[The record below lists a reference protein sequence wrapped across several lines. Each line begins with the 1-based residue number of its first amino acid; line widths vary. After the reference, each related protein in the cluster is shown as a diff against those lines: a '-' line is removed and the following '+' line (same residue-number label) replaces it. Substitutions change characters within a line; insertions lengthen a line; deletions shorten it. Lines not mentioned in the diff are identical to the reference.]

1 MSDKPTELEHSH
13 EPEDVRK
20 RLSGEYEHSYL
31 GDAVLGAID
40 GAVTT
45 FAVISGVAGGGL
57 AGGVAILLGF
67 ANLLADGFS
76 MAVSNYEGTA
86 SAQKMV
92 ERRRRQEQRH
102 IEHAPEGER
111 EEIRQIFARKG
122 FEGELL
128 ERIVD
133 TITGDRELWV
143 NTMLAEEYGLQ
154 LEGPS
159 PWKAAAT
166 TFVAF
171 LVIGFLPLLPF
182 LVTGLTPDQTFV
194 GSAVVTGIT
203 FLGIGLLKGY
213 VTEESLWR
221 SGLTTLLAGGG
232 AATLA
237 YLTGSWLRQFV
248 ETI

>member
-1 MSDKPTELEHSH
+1 MADKSTDLEHSH
-13 EPEDVRK
+13 EPEDVRD
-20 RLSGEYEHSYL
+20 RLEGEHEHSYL

-45 FAVISGVAGGGL
+45 FAVVSGVAGGGL
-57 AGGVAILLGF
+57 AGGVAVLLGF

-76 MAVSNYEGTA
+76 MAVSNYESTA
-86 SAQKMV
+86 STQQMV

-111 EEIRQIFARKG
+111 EEIRQIFKRKG
-122 FEGELL
+122 FEGDLL

-133 TITGDRELWV
+133 TITDDRELWI
-143 NTMLAEEYGLQ
+143 NTMLSEEYGLQ

-182 LVTGLTPDQTFV
+182 LLTGLSPEQTFIGSAAVTGV
-194 GSAVVTGIT
+194 T

-213 VTEESLWR
+213 VTEEPLWR